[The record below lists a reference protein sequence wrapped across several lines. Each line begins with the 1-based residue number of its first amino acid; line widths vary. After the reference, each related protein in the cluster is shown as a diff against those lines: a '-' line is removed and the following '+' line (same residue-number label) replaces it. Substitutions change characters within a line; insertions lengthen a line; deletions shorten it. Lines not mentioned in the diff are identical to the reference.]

1 MRILFRLFLIL
12 IIVIPLIVVTALV
25 MLIEDHALVQ
35 VSDGTSSQDFARAN
49 ELFARYDPRKLKAGA
64 VKNAEIGVSDL
75 NLLAKH
81 AIHLIDKGGA
91 TVEVGRG
98 WLKGRAS
105 FALPRNPIGAFLNV
119 EADLQATGGQVEFQ
133 RLRLGSISIP
143 GRLANFAAV
152 KALDTYFEGQGTGLV
167 SEFIES
173 VDFEPQGLR
182 VAYRWP
188 ADALERVREHIV
200 SPQSG
205 RRLQAFNDR
214 LVATTGTFRR
224 GAAVPLLAIMKP
236 LFELAQNRSGETG
249 AADDNRAAIV
259 VLAMYVNGRN
269 VAAIVSQAAD
279 WPAPTRLSVTLHGRI
294 DFAQHYLTSA
304 ALTAMGSGEL
314 SNAVGLFKEV
324 EDSRG
329 GSGFSFTDL
338 AADRAGTRFAELATA
353 SDPSARTA
361 QLRIGQAQSETDIM
375 PDVNG
380 LPEGMSES
388 EFQQRFGGI
397 DSPAYRRMTQ
407 DIEQRIAE
415 TRLFR

>member
-1 MRILFRLFLIL
+1 MRFVIRFFLVL
-12 IIVIPLIVVTALV
+12 IIVTALILVTVVV
-25 MLIEDHALVQ
+25 MAIEDSALVP
-35 VSDGTSSQDFARAN
+35 VSDGSSSRDFSRAKQ
-49 ELFARYDPRKLKAGA
+49 LFARYDPRKLKAGA

-75 NLLAKH
+75 NLLAIH
-81 AIHLIDKGGA
+81 AVHLIDKGGA

-98 WLKGRAS
+98 WLKARAS
-105 FALPRNPIGAFLNV
+105 LALPRNPIGDFFNV
-119 EADLQATGGQVEFQ
+119 EADLRAAGGLVEFQ
-133 RLRLGSISIP
+133 RLRLGSIEIP

-152 KALDTYFEGQGTGLV
+152 KALNTYFEGQGTVLV
-167 SEFIES
+167 GEFIES
-173 VDFEPQGLR
+173 VDFEPNGIR

-188 ADALERVREHIV
+188 SDAVERVRAHIV

-205 RRLQAFNDR
+205 ERLQAFNDR

-236 LFELAQNRSGETG
+236 LFELAQERSAEAG
-249 AADDNRAAIV
+249 AAADNRAAIV
-259 VLAMYVNGRN
+259 VLSMYVNGRS
-269 VAAIVSQAAD
+269 VAVIVPEVAD
-279 WPAPTRLSVTLHGRI
+279 GPAPKRVSVTLHGRV

-304 ALTAMGSGEL
+304 ALTALGSGEL

-353 SDPSARTA
+353 SDASARRT
-361 QLRIGQAQSETDIM
+361 QLRIAQSQSATDIM
-375 PDVNG
+375 PDVHD
-380 LPEGMSES
+380 LAEGMSES
-388 EFQQRFGGI
+388 EFQQRDGGI
-397 DSPAYRRMTQ
+397 ESPAYRRVTR
-407 DIEQRIAE
+407 DIEQRIDA